1 MKLTE
6 MDCIPCRGGDP
17 ALTEPEIEAL
27 MPQVPGWQAVSVDGI
42 PRLQKRFKFKGYAP
56 AVTFANAV
64 AALAEQ
70 QDHHPTILLE
80 WGKVTVSWWTHVIK
94 GLHQNDF
101 VSAAKTEA
109 LFEANQN

>member
-17 ALTEPEIEAL
+17 ALTEAEIEAL
-27 MPQVPGWQAVSVDGI
+27 MAQVPGWQVVSVDGI
-42 PRLQKRFKFKGYAP
+42 PRLEKRFKFKGYAP
-56 AVTFANAV
+56 AVQFTNAV
-64 AALAEQ
+64 AALANA
-70 QDHHPTILLE
+70 QDHHPAILLE
-80 WGKVTVSWWTHVIK
+80 WGKVTVTWWTHVIK

-109 LFEANQN
+109 IYETK